1 MTQRLA
7 IPDVAL
13 PDVALPD
20 VALPFTVTGDP
31 LSLASPTETIWAPFF
46 NDDPVIDASDYVSGG
61 TPGYTYEIISQTKL

>member
-20 VALPFTVTGDP
+20 VALSFAGTP
-31 LSLASPTETIWAPFF
+31 LSLANHTETIYSPFS

-61 TPGYTYEIISQTKL
+61 TPGYTYEIIGQTKL